1 MKKSN
6 IAAGMLYVLLGVV
19 CLVAALSFETKL
31 EGILWG
37 IAGAGIVPGLMMIFS
52 YFYWTSPKNSARY
65 EECLETKQIEM
76 HDELKTKIRNEAG
89 RYTYT
94 LGLLVICLSI
104 LAFGILGGLEIV
116 DNALMIVL
124 YLSGYMIFQV
134 IAGIVIFNK
143 LMKRY

>member
-6 IAAGMLYVLLGVV
+6 LAAGILYVLFGAA
-19 CLVAALSFETKL
+19 CLIAALIGETKL

-37 IAGAGIVPGLMMIFS
+37 FAGAGIVPGLMMIFR

-65 EECLETKQIEM
+65 EDLLEKEKIEM

-94 LGLLVICLSI
+94 LGIWALLTLRWRHRLPSCCKIQWK
-104 LAFGILGGLEIV
+104 
-116 DNALMIVL
+116 NAP
-124 YLSGYMIFQV
+124 FP
-134 IAGIVIFNK
+134 
-143 LMKRY
+143 